1 MSRFY
6 LAPESEDTFRRVS
19 HSRVISHVAKKC
31 ECGKQTTAK
40 DLAQYGHCVACQK
53 ETKKRDQAPTF
64 AFTTGSSDYLAP
76 GTGNRRFWPV
86 PLTPKKARKA

>member
-53 ETKKRDQAPTF
+53 ATAKPPIKF
-64 AFTTGSSDYLAP
+64 VFTTGHLDYLSP
-76 GTGNRRFWPV
+76 ENGDRRFWPV
-86 PLTPKKARKA
+86 PSAWTKAREA

>member
-53 ETKKRDQAPTF
+53 ETKKRNQAPTLS
-64 AFTTGSSDYLAP
+64 FTTGSTEYLAP
-76 GTGNRRFWPV
+76 GTSDRRFWPMPATGV
-86 PLTPKKARKA
+86 KARTA